1 MKTRKELVERIKVAA
16 TYQKFLKNQ
25 RKTVKIVG
33 KKEMEPWE
41 ATMKHHQNRDEL
53 RAMYASYAVLRGR
66 EITDIDSLKF
76 ETTWDESHFK
86 SRVEELTKEYAP
98 EKEVVEDE

>member
-1 MKTRKELVERIKVAA
+1 MKTRKELVEKIKVAA

-25 RKTVKIVG
+25 RKTEKLVG

-41 ATMKHHQNRDEL
+41 AAMKHRQNRNEL
-53 RAMYASYAVLRGR
+53 RAMYGAYATLRGR
-66 EITDIDSLKF
+66 EISDIDSLKF
-76 ETTWDESHFK
+76 ETPWDESHFK

-98 EKEVVEDE
+98 EKEVVEE